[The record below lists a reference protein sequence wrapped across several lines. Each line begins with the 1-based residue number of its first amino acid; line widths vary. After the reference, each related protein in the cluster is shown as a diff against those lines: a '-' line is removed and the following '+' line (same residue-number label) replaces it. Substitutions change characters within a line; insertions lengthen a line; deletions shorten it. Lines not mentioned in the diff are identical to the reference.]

1 MRASLILNRSAIP
14 YHSTGL
20 TLSAILEPLEDRTI
34 GIDDGGLGEF
44 ARFSHAGPGEGHADC
59 SLWGHAFIVSEGLE
73 RRKAGSIAYEGF
85 ERDGDPT
92 VIERKLVDGSLR
104 RPCRA
109 LPSRAIP
116 SSARPCP
123 PLHCYA
129 MQGRAERRD
138 VVLMPHQPA
147 GLC

>member
-1 MRASLILNRSAIP
+1 LSRGGIE
-14 YHSTGL
+14 TGL

-34 GIDDGGLGEF
+34 GIDGGGLDEF

-92 VIERKLVDGSLR
+92 VIERKLVDGSLKQV
-104 RPCRA
+104 A
-109 LPSRAIP
+109 
-116 SSARPCP
+116 SSCP
-123 PLHCYA
+123 RGA
-129 MQGRAERRD
+129 
-138 VVLMPHQPA
+138 PA
-147 GLC
+147 TRG